1 MIIEIGDKNLI
12 TENEDFWIA
21 PDATVIGDVRMAKDS
36 SIWFHCT
43 VRGDNE
49 PIVLGEGTNIQDNS
63 VIHTAPGFGCTLGKF
78 VTVGHM
84 VTLHGCQIDDGTL
97 VGIGA
102 VILNGA
108 KIGKN
113 CIIGAKA
120 LITEGMVVPDGSM
133 VLGMPGKIKKELTEE
148 EQAISALNA
157 HHYIENYKRYKAVLG
172 DSRNVD

>member
-1 MIIEIGDKNLI
+1 MIIEMNNKRVS

-21 PDATVIGDVRMAKDS
+21 PDATVIGDVQMAKDA

-43 VRGDNE
+43 IRGDNE
-49 PIVLGEGTNIQDNS
+49 SIILGEGTNIQDNS
-63 VIHTAPGFGCTLGKF
+63 VIHTDPGFGCTIGKF

-84 VTLHGCQIDDGTL
+84 VMLHGCEIGDGTL
-97 VGIGA
+97 IGIGS

-133 VLGMPGKIKKELTEE
+133 VLGMPGKIKKELSAE
-148 EQAISALNA
+148 EQLIPSLNA
-157 HHYIENYKRYKAVLG
+157 HHYIANYKRYKAALG
-172 DSRNVD
+172 NGNDS